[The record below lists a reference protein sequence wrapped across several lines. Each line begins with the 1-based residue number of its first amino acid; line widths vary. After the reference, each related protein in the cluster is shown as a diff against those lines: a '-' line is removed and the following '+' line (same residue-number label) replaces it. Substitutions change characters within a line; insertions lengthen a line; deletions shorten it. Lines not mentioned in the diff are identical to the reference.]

1 MELGLC
7 FLFGLAVTSAAGWVP
22 HPQSGDAGRS
32 SMPRAPSAATS
43 EGDTK
48 ETVATMAARG
58 PSPRSPW
65 REQGPSQFGKQGA
78 EGVPVHHRARRCTC
92 FTYKDRECVYYC
104 HLDIIWINTPER
116 TAPYGLSSYR
126 GSGSRGRRSA
136 GQFPQSPQPVKGTLR
151 CACTESDDDAC
162 LQFCT
167 WSLAARGRTAPYG
180 LSSYRGSGSR
190 GRRSAGQFPQS
201 PQPVKG
207 TLRCACTESDDDAC
221 LQFCTWSLAARGNSR
236 SAETSDKEVG
246 KQTGGA
252 LGGVRPRR

>member
-167 WSLAARGRTAPYG
+167 WSLAARG
-180 LSSYRGSGSR
+180 
-190 GRRSAGQFPQS
+190 
-201 PQPVKG
+201 
-207 TLRCACTESDDDAC
+207 
-221 LQFCTWSLAARGNSR
+221 NSR

-252 LGGVRPRR
+252 LGGVRPRSCALVATLRLLSS